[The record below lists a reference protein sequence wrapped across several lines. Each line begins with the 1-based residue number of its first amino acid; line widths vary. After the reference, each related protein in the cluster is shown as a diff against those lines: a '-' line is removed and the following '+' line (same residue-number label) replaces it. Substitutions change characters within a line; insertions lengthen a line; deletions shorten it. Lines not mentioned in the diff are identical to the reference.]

1 MVELLEN
8 TIIPLEDSGEIKIIN
23 EIGRGGQGQVYKVS
37 FENKEYA
44 LKWYN
49 ENAISDVEKFKNN
62 LRKNIM
68 EGAPSKNFLWP
79 QYLTK
84 DYKGSFGYVMA
95 LRPDNFVDFSNILN
109 KNNNFSSLDS
119 IILAAL
125 NIVTSFQDLHRKGK
139 SYQDLNDGNFFID
152 TNTGEVLIC
161 DNDNIAPDR
170 ENMGIAGKPGY
181 MAPEIV
187 RGEGKPQVITDQYS
201 LAVVLFKLFIRHD
214 PLMGK
219 KYVDEICITEEAEKK
234 LYGEKALFIFDP
246 NDKSNRPVAGV
257 HPNPINLWP
266 MYPLYLQEA
275 FIKSFCDGIKSPH
288 MRLAES
294 QWIKILIQLRND
306 IICCQNCNFEYFLT
320 SNNLFYQNKSALY
333 KCKHCNSEFNYPFF
347 IKTKDYT
354 IPLCAGKKLYKCH
367 TICDSNNFSDEEAYI
382 VKNKKNPNILAIKN
396 ISQKT
401 WYYIHNGTRTQLP
414 PNGIGVIQ
422 DNVIIDFGNVTGQI
436 YYKKE
441 N

>member
-1 MVELLEN
+1 
-8 TIIPLEDSGEIKIIN
+8 
-23 EIGRGGQGQVYKVS
+23 
-37 FENKEYA
+37 
-44 LKWYN
+44 
-49 ENAISDVEKFKNN
+49 
-62 LRKNIM
+62 
-68 EGAPSKNFLWP
+68 
-79 QYLTK
+79 
-84 DYKGSFGYVMA
+84 
-95 LRPDNFVDFSNILN
+95 
-109 KNNNFSSLDS
+109 
-119 IILAAL
+119 
-125 NIVTSFQDLHRKGK
+125 
-139 SYQDLNDGNFFID
+139 
-152 TNTGEVLIC
+152 
-161 DNDNIAPDR
+161 
-170 ENMGIAGKPGY
+170 
-181 MAPEIV
+181 
-187 RGEGKPQVITDQYS
+187 
-201 LAVVLFKLFIRHD
+201 
-214 PLMGK
+214 
-219 KYVDEICITEEAEKK
+219 
-234 LYGEKALFIFDP
+234 
-246 NDKSNRPVAGV
+246 
-257 HPNPINLWP
+257 